1 MSIILKTYDIAVMLD
16 MSPDDVNALARKGV
30 IKGSKMG
37 NRWCFRNKDVN
48 KFLDKQRNP
57 EMSPTEIENPELG
70 K

>member
-1 MSIILKTYDIAVMLD
+1 

-37 NRWCFRNKDVN
+37 NRWSFRNKDVK

-57 EMSPTEIENPELG
+57 EMSPKEIENPELG

>member
-30 IKGSKMG
+30 IKGRKVG
-37 NRWCFRNKDVN
+37 NRWSFRNKDVK
-48 KFLDKQRNP
+48 KFFDNQRNP
-57 EMSPTEIENPELG
+57 EMSPKEIENQELG